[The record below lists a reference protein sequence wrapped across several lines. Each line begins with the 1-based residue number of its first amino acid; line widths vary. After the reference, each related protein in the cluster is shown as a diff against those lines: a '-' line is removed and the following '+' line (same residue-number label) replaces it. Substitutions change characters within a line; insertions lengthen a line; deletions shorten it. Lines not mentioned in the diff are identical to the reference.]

1 MLAGVIEAAPRPLLL
16 MDVDGVLNPY
26 PDCPDG
32 FTEYDFFPE
41 DDEPVRLAAIH
52 REWLHD
58 LAESFTMVWAT
69 GWGPDANRLLCP
81 HFGLPELPVISFPP
95 VPFDPA
101 AKVQSIAAF
110 TAAKVP
116 AIADFATE
124 HAVAWV
130 DDVVTPEARRWAQ
143 ARSYPTLLVEV
154 DHRIGLTRDDV
165 DSLLAW
171 RLSLA

>member
-1 MLAGVIEAAPRPLLL
+1 MLARVIQAPRPLLL

-32 FTEYDFFPE
+32 FKEYDFFPE

-52 REWLHD
+52 RDWLHE
-58 LAESFTMVWAT
+58 LAEGFTMVWAT
-69 GWGPDANRLLCP
+69 GWGEDANRLLCP
-81 HFGLPELPVISFPP
+81 HFGLPELPVIAFPP

-101 AKVQSIAAF
+101 AKVQSSAAF

-116 AIADFATE
+116 ASADLAAD

-130 DDVVTPEARRWAQ
+130 DDIVTSEARAWAQ

-154 DHRIGLTRDDV
+154 DHRIGLTRDAV

-171 RLSLA
+171 RVSLP

>member
-1 MLAGVIEAAPRPLLL
+1 MLARVSEAPRPLLL

-32 FTEYDFFPE
+32 FGEFDFFPE
-41 DDEPVRLAAIH
+41 DDEPVRLATIH
-52 REWLHD
+52 RDWLHE

-69 GWGPDANRLLCP
+69 GWGDDANRLLCP
-81 HFGLPELPVISFPP
+81 HFGLPELPVIAFPP
-95 VPFDPA
+95 VPFDP
-101 AKVQSIAAF
+101 
-110 TAAKVP
+110 AAKVP

-130 DDVVTPEARRWAQ
+130 DDVVTSEARTWAQ
-143 ARSYPTLLVEV
+143 ARSHPTLLVEV
-154 DHRIGLTRDDV
+154 DHRLGLTRDAV

-171 RLSLA
+171 RLSLV